1 MHQAALDPL
10 PAARV
15 THCMPGRVRIR
26 FSPALP
32 SSTVG
37 KIREHL
43 EHALSCDR
51 IQANPAT
58 GSMLLQGPDLT
69 LDALAGAGRSGNLF
83 RLVPPGAPSPA
94 LVSRHARRQVKR
106 IDTGI
111 RHLTGNSLNLSG
123 SVFLVLIGHAM
134 TEIIRGRLVL
144 PSWFTALW
152 FATTLYNR
160 ELWGP
165 GSDGALP
172 IDHGDTDAH

>member
-1 MHQAALDPL
+1 MTQAVLDPL
-10 PAARV
+10 PVARV

-26 FSPALP
+26 FSPPLP
-32 SSTVG
+32 SSNVG

-43 EHALSCDR
+43 ENALACER

-69 LDALAGAGRSGNLF
+69 LDILAGAGRSGNLF
-83 RLVPPGAPSPA
+83 RLVPPGAPTPA
-94 LVSRHARRQVKR
+94 LITRHARRQVR
-106 IDTGI
+106 RVDTGI
-111 RHLTGNSLNLSG
+111 RRLTGNSLNLSG
-123 SVFLVLIGHAM
+123 TLFLVLIGHAM
-134 TEIIRGRLVL
+134 TEIIQGRLVL

-165 GSDGALP
+165 GSDGAPP
-172 IDHGDTDAH
+172 IDHGDADAH

>member
-1 MHQAALDPL
+1 MEQL
-10 PAARV
+10 PVVRV
-15 THCMPGRVRIR
+15 VHCMPGRVRVRI
-26 FSPALP
+26 SPALP

-37 KIREHL
+37 EIREHL
-43 EHALSCDR
+43 EHTLSCDR

-58 GSMLLQGPDLT
+58 GSILLQGTNLT
-69 LDALAGAGRSGNLF
+69 LEAIAGAGRSQNLF
-83 RLVPPGAPSPA
+83 RLVLPDAASPT

-111 RHLTGNSLNLSG
+111 RRLTGNSLNLSG

-134 TEIIRGRLVL
+134 NEIIQGRLVL

-160 ELWGP
+160 EWWGP
-165 GSDGALP
+165 GSDGGP
-172 IDHGDTDAH
+172 WIDHGDTDAH

>member
-1 MHQAALDPL
+1 MRQAAMEQL

-15 THCMPGRVRIR
+15 IHSMPGRVRIR
-26 FSPALP
+26 FSPAL
-32 SSTVG
+32 SSSSIG
-37 KIREHL
+37 NIREHL
-43 EHALSCDR
+43 EHALACDR

-58 GSMLLQGPDLT
+58 ASILLQGPNLT
-69 LDALAGAGRSGNLF
+69 LGALAGAGLSGNLF
-83 RLVPPGAPSPA
+83 RLMPPDAPSPA

-111 RHLTGNSLNLSG
+111 RRLTGNSLNLSG
-123 SVFLVLIGHAM
+123 SVFIVLIGHAM

-160 ELWGP
+160 EWLGP
-165 GSDGALP
+165 GSDGTP
-172 IDHGDTDAH
+172 PTDFGDTDAH